1 MFTVSLEIL
10 VKEFDLEIVTCE
22 EHISDIRISSIN
34 VNRPGLE
41 LAGFNE
47 SMDASRIQIVGET
60 ESTYIRDF
68 MDPEK
73 KKQKIDSF
81 FAKGFPVLVITKGLP
96 IDDDMIEASV
106 RYGIPLLRTKQE
118 SSRFLS
124 ALIAELNLELAP
136 RISIHGVLV
145 EVYGEGCLIMGD
157 SGVGKSETAMEL
169 VKRGHR
175 LVADDVVEVRRVSE
189 KTIVGTSPNQIRH
202 FLEIRG
208 IGIVDVKNLF
218 GMGAIK
224 LTERI
229 DLVINLENWVQGKP
243 YERLGMNTTYT
254 NILDNKIPSLV
265 IPVKPGRNLAI
276 IIEVAAMNN
285 RQKKMGYNAAEYLN
299 QRLMDTINHGTQE
312 EGSASEVFN
321 PRISK

>member
-1 MFTVSLEIL
+1 MFTVSLEVLI
-10 VKEFDLEIVTCE
+10 KEFDLKVITCE
-22 EHISDIRISSIN
+22 ENVPNIRISTMDI
-34 VNRPGLE
+34 NRPGLE
-41 LAGFNE
+41 LAGYNP
-47 SMDASRIQIVGET
+47 SMDAKRIQIVGET
-60 ESTYIRDF
+60 ESTYIRDH
-68 MDPEK
+68 MKPQVK
-73 KKQKIDSF
+73 KDKIDSF
-81 FAKGFPVLVITKGLP
+81 FANAFPALIVTKGLP
-96 IDDDMIEASV
+96 IDEDIIKASV
-106 RYGIPLLRTKQE
+106 KHGIPVLQTRQE
-118 SSRFLS
+118 SSRFMS

-136 RISIHGVLV
+136 RISVHGVLV

-175 LVADDVVEVRRVSE
+175 LVADDVVEIRRVSE

-224 LTERI
+224 LSERI
-229 DLVINLENWVQGKP
+229 DLVINLENWVQGKS

-254 NILDNKIPSLV
+254 NILDNEVPSLV

-276 IIEVAAMNN
+276 IIETAAMNN

-299 QRLMDTINHGTQE
+299 QKLMDTINHGSQE
-312 EGSASEVFN
+312 EERASNVFN
-321 PRISK
+321 PKISK